1 MYRMKSS
8 KSIKI
13 GIPLY
18 PTFDML
24 DVIGPLQVFTLM
36 GAEVCLIGPS
46 PDDIT
51 NELLQYFDDA
61 SKETKGVVNPLKGMV
76 HPRKAAEEGFVQSL
90 GHVKIIPDY
99 MYLDYP
105 DNFSFDVLFVPG
117 ALMPELPLYMEHD
130 EQNPFLNLLTKA
142 SVDVQYVTSVCT
154 GGLLLAA
161 AGLLDGYRA
170 TSHWAYKD
178 ILKNFPEVN
187 IADGYPR
194 YVIDSNRVTG
204 GGISSG
210 IDEAFA
216 LAAILRGE
224 DMAKQVQLTIQYAPD
239 PPFDSGDPGV
249 ASPTVLYETSKNL
262 RLSVSATAKAFENFA
277 RGKPLP

>member
-1 MYRMKSS
+1 MMKSS

-51 NELLQYFDDA
+51 DELCMHF
-61 SKETKGVVNPLKGMV
+61 KESEATADMV
-76 HPRKAAEEGFVQSL
+76 DPHKAAEDGFVQSL
-90 GHVKIIPDY
+90 GLVKIIPDY
-99 MYLDYP
+99 VYKDYLE

-117 ALMPELPLYMEHD
+117 ALMPELPLYMEND
-130 EQNPFLNLLTKA
+130 GQNSFLNLLKEA
-142 SVDVQYVTSVCT
+142 AEREEVQYVTSVCT

-170 TSHWAYKD
+170 TTHWAYKD
-178 ILKNFPEVN
+178 ILKSFPKVKV
-187 IADGYPR
+187 ADGYPR
-194 YVIDSNRVTG
+194 YVIDPVIYPKRVTG
-204 GGISSG
+204 GGVASG

-216 LAAILRGE
+216 MAEILWGE
-224 DMAKQVQLTIQYAPD
+224 DVPKQVQLAIQYAPH
-239 PPFDSGDPGV
+239 PPFDSGDPSV
-249 ASPTVLYETSKNL
+249 ASKAVLHETSQDLKPL
-262 RLSVSATAKAFENFA
+262 VSATAKAFEEFT
-277 RGKPLP
+277 GVKVL